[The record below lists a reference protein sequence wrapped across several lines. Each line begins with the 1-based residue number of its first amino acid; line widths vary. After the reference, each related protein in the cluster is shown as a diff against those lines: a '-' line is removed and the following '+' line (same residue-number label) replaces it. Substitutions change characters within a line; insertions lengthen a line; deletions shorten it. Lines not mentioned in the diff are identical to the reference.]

1 MMEDFINSW
10 VQPHSLFLDVVV
22 RAYTSYLKYK
32 CVYTV
37 FVLTLDKELHLTGL
51 LERNNRFTI
60 YCSLKIKLT
69 LEILIIILT
78 AVS

>member
-1 MMEDFINSW
+1 MEDFINSW

-22 RAYTSYLKYK
+22 RTYTSYLKYK